1 MPVPSDAG
9 AVPPDAGV
17 APLDLRA
24 ALGWASARLAE
35 AGVSSPAVDAQWLAA
50 HAIGVSRG
58 ELMAASLRGAP
69 TPAGFEQ
76 LVERRCSREPLQH
89 IVGSAGFYGL
99 DLEVGPG
106 VFVPR
111 PETEVLVE
119 HALKLLPAVA
129 ATCASQRVRIADW
142 CTGSGAIAAAL
153 ATHAADA
160 VNAADAV
167 SGSSVDS
174 ETLVSIEAV
183 EASAEAATYA
193 RRNLAGTGVELIEA
207 DLFEHYA
214 DKPASLDM
222 VCVNPP
228 YVPDASPIS
237 DVETQH
243 FDPHTALYGG
253 GGDGLSFPFAVIQ
266 LAARAVRGGG
276 VVIMEHA
283 EEQGAQLRSAA
294 IATGAFNRTQTLADL
309 TGRDRITIMWP
320 TEAEANI

>member
-1 MPVPSDAG
+1 MPVPSDTRAT
-9 AVPPDAGV
+9 PPDAG
-17 APLDLRA
+17 AMPLDLGA

-50 HAIGVSRG
+50 HAMGVSRG

-76 LVERRCSREPLQH
+76 LVERRRSREPLQH

-99 DLEVGPG
+99 ELDVGPG

-119 HALKLLPAVA
+119 HALKLLPGVA

-153 ATHAADA
+153 AAHAADT
-160 VNAADAV
+160 VNATGVV
-167 SGSSVDS
+167 SASSVGS

-183 EASAEAATYA
+183 EASAEAAPYA
-193 RRNLAGTGVELIEA
+193 RRNLTGTGVDLIEA
-207 DLFEHYA
+207 DIFAHYQN
-214 DKPASLDM
+214 KPASLDM

-237 DVETQH
+237 DIETQH

-266 LAARAVRGGG
+266 LAARTVRGGG
-276 VVIMEHA
+276 VVLMEHA

-294 IATGAFNRTQTLADL
+294 ASTRAFNRTQTLADL
-309 TGRDRITIMWP
+309 TGRDRITIMWR
-320 TEAEANI
+320 TEAEAII